1 MRRVNL
7 ILFKT
12 ELVPPFLLFVHF
24 LPFVH
29 SALLDP
35 GDESIHRFREPFEVF
50 VVLQSAEG
58 GVSRPR
64 VGHLE

>member
-24 LPFVH
+24 LSFVYG
-29 SALLDP
+29 ALLDP
-35 GDESIHRFREPFEVF
+35 GDEAIYSVREPFEVF
-50 VVLQSAEG
+50 VVLQPAQG
-58 GVSRPR
+58 
-64 VGHLE
+64 